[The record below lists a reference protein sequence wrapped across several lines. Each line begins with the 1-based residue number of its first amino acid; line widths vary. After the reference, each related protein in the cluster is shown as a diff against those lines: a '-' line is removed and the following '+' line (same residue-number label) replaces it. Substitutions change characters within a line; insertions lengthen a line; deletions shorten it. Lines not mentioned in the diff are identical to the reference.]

1 MLNDIK
7 HKFIDIVSTERI
19 LQWRAA
25 VQELIRVGFVVEF
38 LLDHLWEIAWVFFMK
53 KVQPAVDAIDARI
66 EALKKEVANWQT
78 RRHVVSVSFLVLL
91 ALTLLDIRPL
101 TQAFDEIR
109 YIV

>member
-1 MLNDIK
+1 MNDIK
-7 HKFIDIVSTERI
+7 HKFIDIVSAERI

-38 LLDHLWEIAWVFFMK
+38 LLDHLWEIAWVFFTK
-53 KVQPAVDAIDARI
+53 KVQPTVDAIDARI

-78 RRHVVSVSFLVLL
+78 WRHVVSVSFLVLL
-91 ALTLLDIRPL
+91 ALTPLDIRPL